1 MSYKEFFDGVTL
13 GQITPG
19 PVMKTAAFV
28 GYKVAGVAGAA
39 AAMSGIFLPPFIIVT
54 LLAPYFRR
62 MRTNPWL
69 RGFLKGVKAGAVGVV
84 LAVVPSLAKIAFTDL
99 LTIAICLLS
108 IAAMLKTKVNL
119 SLLVILTGILGV
131 LLRFVRF

>member
-1 MSYKEFFDGVTL
+1 
-13 GQITPG
+13 
-19 PVMKTAAFV
+19 
-28 GYKVAGVAGAA
+28 
-39 AAMSGIFLPPFIIVT
+39 
-54 LLAPYFRR
+54 
-62 MRTNPWL
+62 
-69 RGFLKGVKAGAVGVV
+69 

-131 LLRFVRF
+131 LLRFVGF

>member
-1 MSYKEFFDGVTL
+1 
-13 GQITPG
+13 
-19 PVMKTAAFV
+19 
-28 GYKVAGVAGAA
+28 
-39 AAMSGIFLPPFIIVT
+39 
-54 LLAPYFRR
+54 

-108 IAAMLKTKVNL
+108 VAAMLKTKVNL

-131 LLRFVRF
+131 LLKFVWF